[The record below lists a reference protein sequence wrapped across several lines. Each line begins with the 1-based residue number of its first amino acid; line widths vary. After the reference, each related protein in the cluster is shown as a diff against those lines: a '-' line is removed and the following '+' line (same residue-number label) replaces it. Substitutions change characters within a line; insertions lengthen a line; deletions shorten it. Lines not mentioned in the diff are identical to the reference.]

1 MSLPDSDDEP
11 AAPAGNDQRQLEQH
25 EQHEQHE
32 QGEGGARRARS
43 RLVRELV
50 WRRVDVPGI
59 EYFRLWESAA
69 GPRLTGT
76 VILADAGLPWR
87 LKYAVA
93 CAPDWTTRGVHV
105 ALTRGAVT
113 RHVKLTA
120 GDSAGSADPA
130 DSVDSGIGRRWRR
143 GLDEAPRRAGGRQRP
158 PGVAEDLAAVA
169 GCLDVD
175 LAFSPSTNI
184 LPLRRLGLAAGE
196 SREVTA
202 AWLRFPE
209 LTVEPLPQRYTRL
222 DERRVL
228 YESRGGAFTA
238 ELEVDELG
246 LVVRYPPLW
255 ERVAVGQM
263 EGDGG

>member
-1 MSLPDSDDEP
+1 MQAMPLPHHDDT
-11 AAPAGNDQRQLEQH
+11 PAGAAR
-25 EQHEQHE
+25 
-32 QGEGGARRARS
+32 GERVRS
-43 RLVRELV
+43 RLVRGLL

-76 VILADAGLPWR
+76 VILVDAGLPLR

-93 CAPDWTTRGVHV
+93 CAPDWTSRGVHV

-113 RHVKLTA
+113 RHLKLTA
-120 GDSAGSADPA
+120 RDGQRWWRSSEDVPRSSARSQRVASTQMNAGDDSASATGSPRPVPA
-130 DSVDSGIGRRWRR
+130 AVEIPS
-143 GLDEAPRRAGGRQRP
+143 
-158 PGVAEDLAAVA
+158 VA

-175 LAFSPSTNI
+175 LAFTPATNI
-184 LPLRRLGLAAGE
+184 LPLRRLGLAVGE
-196 SREVTA
+196 SREMIA
-202 AWLRFPE
+202 AWVRFPD
-209 LTVEPLPQRYTRL
+209 LSIEPLAQRYTRL
-222 DERRVL
+222 DERRVR

-255 ERVAVGQM
+255 ERVAVG
-263 EGDGG
+263 

>member
-1 MSLPDSDDEP
+1 MSLPDHDNEP
-11 AAPAGNDQRQLEQH
+11 AAAAGKDRRQQRQR
-25 EQHEQHE
+25 EQHE

-76 VILADAGLPWR
+76 VILADGGLPWR

-113 RHVKLTA
+113 RHVKLTS

-130 DSVDSGIGRRWRR
+130 DPADYSMGRRWRR
-143 GLDEAPRRAGGRQRP
+143 GLDEAPRRAGGQQQP
-158 PGVAEDLAAVA
+158 PGAAADLAVVA

-175 LAFSPSTNI
+175 LAFTPSTNI

-255 ERVAVGQM
+255 ERVAVGP
-263 EGDGG
+263 DGR

>member
-1 MSLPDSDDEP
+1 MSLPGHDG
-11 AAPAGNDQRQLEQH
+11 APARG
-25 EQHEQHE
+25 
-32 QGEGGARRARS
+32 ARS

-50 WRRVDVPGI
+50 WRRVDAPGI

-76 VILADAGLPWR
+76 VILAHAGSPWR

-93 CAPDWTTRGVHV
+93 CAPDWTSLGVHV

-120 GDSAGSADPA
+120 GGSGA
-130 DSVDSGIGRRWRR
+130 GRRWRR
-143 GLDEAPRRAGGRQRP
+143 SAEEAPRQAAGQHQAP
-158 PGVAEDLAAVA
+158 EDLAEIA

-175 LAFSPSTNI
+175 LAFTPSTNI
-184 LPLRRLGLAAGE
+184 LPLRRLGLAPGE

-209 LTVEPLPQRYTRL
+209 LTIEPLAQRYTRL
-222 DERRVL
+222 DERRVR

-255 ERVAVGQM
+255 ERVAAGQA
-263 EGDGG
+263 EDRSASAAPRYPL

>member
-1 MSLPDSDDEP
+1 MSIRPKKLGSATHTMAGMALPPQDDTP
-11 AAPAGNDQRQLEQH
+11 PGAG
-25 EQHEQHE
+25 
-32 QGEGGARRARS
+32 GGRRPGS
-43 RLVRELV
+43 RLVRALL
-50 WRRVDVPGI
+50 WRRIDVAGI

-76 VILADAGLPWR
+76 VILADAGMPLR

-93 CAPDWTTRGVHV
+93 CAPDWTSRGVHV

-113 RHVKLTA
+113 WHLKLTA
-120 GDSAGSADPA
+120 GDGQRWWRSAE
-130 DSVDSGIGRRWRR
+130 
-143 GLDEAPRRAGGRQRP
+143 EAPWPGASPQRKA
-158 PGVAEDLAAVA
+158 AEDADAGAAAASGTAAGDPRPAPAAVEVLSVA

-175 LAFSPSTNI
+175 LAFTPATNI
-184 LPLRRLGLAAGE
+184 LPLRRLELAVGE

-202 AWLRFPE
+202 AWVRFPD
-209 LTVEPLPQRYTRL
+209 LSVEPLAQRYTRL
-222 DERRVL
+222 DERRVR

-255 ERVAVGQM
+255 ERVAVA
-263 EGDGG
+263 

>member
-1 MSLPDSDDEP
+1 MALPPHGDP
-11 AAPAGNDQRQLEQH
+11 PAG
-25 EQHEQHE
+25 
-32 QGEGGARRARS
+32 ATRATHGRS
-43 RLVRELV
+43 KLIRELL
-50 WRRVDVPGI
+50 WRRVDVPCI

-76 VILADAGLPWR
+76 VILADAGLPLR

-93 CAPDWTTRGVHV
+93 CAPDWTSRGVHI

-113 RHVKLTA
+113 RHFKLTA
-120 GDSAGSADPA
+120 DDDQRWWRSGVEAPSPSTGQLGATAAEESAGAGRDSAFATG
-130 DSVDSGIGRRWRR
+130 
-143 GLDEAPRRAGGRQRP
+143 GLRQSP
-158 PGVAEDLAAVA
+158 VAMEIPGVA

-175 LAFSPSTNI
+175 LAFTPATNI
-184 LPLRRLGLAAGE
+184 LPLRRLALAVGE

-202 AWLRFPE
+202 AWIRFPD
-209 LTVEPLPQRYTRL
+209 LSVEPLPQRYTRRDDRL
-222 DERRVL
+222 VR

-255 ERVAVGQM
+255 ERVAVG
-263 EGDGG
+263 

>member
-1 MSLPDSDDEP
+1 MSLLARDDES
-11 AAPAGNDQRQLEQH
+11 AAVESGTP
-25 EQHEQHE
+25 
-32 QGEGGARRARS
+32 GARGARS

-50 WRRVDVPGI
+50 WRRVDVAGI

-76 VILADAGLPWR
+76 VILAHAGSPWR

-93 CAPDWTTRGVHV
+93 CAPDWTSRGVHV

-113 RHVKLTA
+113 QHVKLTA
-120 GDSAGSADPA
+120 GDGQ
-130 DSVDSGIGRRWRR
+130 RWRR
-143 GLDEAPRRAGGRQRP
+143 SAGEIPQ
-158 PGVAEDLAAVA
+158 VA

-175 LAFSPSTNI
+175 LAFTPATNV
-184 LPLRRLGLAAGE
+184 LPLRRLGLAVGE
-196 SREVTA
+196 SRETTA

-209 LTVEPLPQRYTRL
+209 LTIEPLPQRYTRL
-222 DERRVL
+222 DDRRVL

-255 ERVAVGQM
+255 ERAAAG
-263 EGDGG
+263 